1 MSAAPRR
8 MLVIGIGAGDP
19 DLMTVQAIRALQ
31 RVDVFFA
38 PDKGEEKEDLA
49 ELRHEICRRFREGQ
63 SSRFVR
69 FPDPPRETDM
79 PYRTAVDAWHG
90 KRAELYARAI
100 AGELEPGQTGGI
112 LAWGDPTLYDST
124 LRILE
129 AIHSRGELA
138 LEIEVIPGISS
149 VQLLAARHRIAL
161 NRIGESVHV
170 TTGRKLAAGYP
181 ADADSVVVML
191 DGSCAFQE
199 HVERDL
205 DIYWG
210 AYLGTKDEILVSG
223 PLQDVSGR
231 IVTLR
236 SEARRRKGWIMDIYL
251 LRPSERT

>member
-1 MSAAPRR
+1 VSASRHI
-8 MLVIGIGAGDP
+8 LVIGIGPGDP
-19 DLMTVQAIRALQ
+19 ELVTVQAVRALQ

-49 ELRHEICRRFREGQ
+49 ELRRTICARFIEGHPP
-63 SSRFVR
+63 RFVS
-69 FPDPPRETDM
+69 FPDPPRAADG
-79 PYRTAVDAWHG
+79 PYRAAVDAWHG
-90 KRAELYARAI
+90 QREELYARAI
-100 AGELEPGQTGGI
+100 AAELAPGQIGGI
-112 LAWGDPTLYDST
+112 LAWGEPALYDST

-129 AIHSRGELA
+129 RIRSRGELA

-149 VQLLAARHRIAL
+149 VQLLAARHRIPL

-191 DGSCAFQE
+191 DGGCAFR
-199 HVERDL
+199 HHLEREL

-223 PLQDVSGR
+223 PLRELAGR
-231 IVTLR
+231 IETLR
-236 SEARRRKGWIMDIYL
+236 SEARSRKGWIMDIYL
-251 LRPSERT
+251 LRPRT